1 MAAPTTE
8 TRPVATVFETPAL
21 VLCCAGWLDVA
32 EAEEELW
39 DELLDAADAD
49 EDADAAAEV
58 ALALILLMT
67 ELSVEAAE
75 VKLDVATTASLPWA

>member
-32 EAEEELW
+32 EAEEEELW
-39 DELLDAADAD
+39 DEILDAAD

-58 ALALILLMT
+58 ALILLMT
-67 ELSVEAAE
+67 ELSVEAAA
-75 VKLDVATTASLPWA
+75 VKLEVATTASLP

>member
-39 DELLDAADAD
+39 DELLDAAD

-67 ELSVEAAE
+67 ELSVEAAA
-75 VKLDVATTASLPWA
+75 VKLDVATTASLP